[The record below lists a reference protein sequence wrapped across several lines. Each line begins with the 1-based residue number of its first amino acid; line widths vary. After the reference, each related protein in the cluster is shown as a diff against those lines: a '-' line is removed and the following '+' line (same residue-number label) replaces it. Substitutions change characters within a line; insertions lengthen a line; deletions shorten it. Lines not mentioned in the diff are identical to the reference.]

1 MLWTKKQV
9 PPWVPGLDPQFRVFL
24 FTSDKAGTNLKRMRM
39 KQPELLQGGGLSIH
53 RLCQA
58 HRAFTGFSKTIC
70 LVPGRLLGALAR
82 FCVSLGT
89 EDGVLIVEVGN
100 SDRHMAA
107 LWPDVPFLWFEF
119 ERGGHGVFM
128 LDRRQLLEFRD
139 RFIAA

>member
-1 MLWTKKQV
+1 M
-9 PPWVPGLDPQFRVFL
+9 
-24 FTSDKAGTNLKRMRM
+24 
-39 KQPELLQGGGLSIH
+39 
-53 RLCQA
+53 
-58 HRAFTGFSKTIC
+58 
-70 LVPGRLLGALAR
+70 
-82 FCVSLGT
+82 
-89 EDGVLIVEVGN
+89 LIVEVGN

>member
-89 EDGVLIVEVGN
+89 AGGLKRMRWYGAWRPFWATWESQGDSGFIVIAPGRSTVLRGW
-100 SDRHMAA
+100 SGTG
-107 LWPDVPFLWFEF
+107 PFQ
-119 ERGGHGVFM
+119 GIG
-128 LDRRQLLEFRD
+128 
-139 RFIAA
+139 